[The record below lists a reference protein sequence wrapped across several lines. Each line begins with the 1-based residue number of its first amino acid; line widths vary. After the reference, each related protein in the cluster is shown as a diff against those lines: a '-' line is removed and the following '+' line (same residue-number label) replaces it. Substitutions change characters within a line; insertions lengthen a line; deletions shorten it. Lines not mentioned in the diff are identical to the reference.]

1 MTHFA
6 GKNMWQTNVEWKGL
20 NLHTFHAQLC
30 WPTQKSAHKITGAA
44 WRTKILGFQS
54 FLKLVKALVSC
65 VLLYLQCNA
74 WLLVLLGVLWV
85 LQYYIAFGII
95 DYLGAHPKCPIGCPA
110 HKNRRFHTGWQMS
123 STVSSMVDPCG
134 NLIKMIYNP
143 GGGGGGETLDVGA
156 KNSVNYRTL
165 EYKTQS
171 TSYCT
176 VQYNVYVWCNNSV
189 VI

>member
-1 MTHFA
+1 
-6 GKNMWQTNVEWKGL
+6 
-20 NLHTFHAQLC
+20 
-30 WPTQKSAHKITGAA
+30 
-44 WRTKILGFQS
+44 
-54 FLKLVKALVSC
+54 
-65 VLLYLQCNA
+65 
-74 WLLVLLGVLWV
+74 
-85 LQYYIAFGII
+85 
-95 DYLGAHPKCPIGCPA
+95 
-110 HKNRRFHTGWQMS
+110 MS

-143 GGGGGGETLDVGA
+143 DYWPQDAKFRDRWGETLDVGA
-156 KNSVNYRTL
+156 KNSVDYRTL